1 VIDNTVGIVSSAI
14 DDFERLGRRH
24 DVLCPSELF
33 ARLLFLGTP
42 DPVAELRVGQ
52 LAHTPVPNIE
62 QLDVRDVVAIRQG
75 SDAFATW
82 RARLSLGLERAHR
95 LRDEL
100 GPGVDLSSAID
111 EVLVD
116 AREELRV
123 EARRSAVF
131 GRAGWI
137 SFVAGALGGAIA
149 GVAGGAPEAALGL
162 AGGTAGALV
171 QRLLDRDGPTE
182 AVRRHY
188 VLFQRSPV

>member
-1 VIDNTVGIVSSAI
+1 MCPERVDDDVDLGPEPLDRERSAECRLVSVVAGPPRSRSA
-14 DDFERLGRRH
+14 LSSP
-24 DVLCPSELF
+24 VL
-33 ARLLFLGTP
+33 
-42 DPVAELRVGQ
+42 
-52 LAHTPVPNIE
+52 NIE
-62 QLDVRDVVAIRQG
+62 QLDVRDMVAIRQG

-111 EVLVD
+111 EVLAD

-162 AGGTAGALV
+162 TGGTAGCTGA
-171 QRLLDRDGPTE
+171 
-182 AVRRHY
+182 AAA
-188 VLFQRSPV
+188 RS